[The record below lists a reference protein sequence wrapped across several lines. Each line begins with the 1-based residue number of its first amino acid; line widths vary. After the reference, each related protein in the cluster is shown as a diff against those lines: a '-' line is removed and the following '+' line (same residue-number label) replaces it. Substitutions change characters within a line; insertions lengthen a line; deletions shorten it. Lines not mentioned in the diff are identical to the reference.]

1 MPIFLSF
8 QPNQSPVEVLGNLSW
23 CIWAFLNITFY
34 SVTLDF
40 WYYLVHR
47 AAHEI
52 PILWKFHRTHH
63 TTKHPNIRLT
73 AYADTEQ
80 EVWDMVGAPILAYAT
95 LRALNIP
102 FDFFM
107 LWICLHYTVH
117 TELSGHSGLRILM
130 FPPLTLSPLLA
141 HFDAEL
147 SIEDHDL
154 HHRHGWRVSRN
165 YGKQTRVWDRL
176 FGTCSERLESNALNI
191 DYENRIYIPFCQ

>member
-1 MPIFLSF
+1 
-8 QPNQSPVEVLGNLSW
+8 
-23 CIWAFLNITFY
+23 
-34 SVTLDF
+34 
-40 WYYLVHR
+40 
-47 AAHEI
+47 
-52 PILWKFHRTHH
+52 
-63 TTKHPNIRLT
+63 
-73 AYADTEQ
+73 
-80 EVWDMVGAPILAYAT
+80 MVGAPILAYAT
-95 LRALNIP
+95 LRVLNIP

-107 LWICLHYTVH
+107 LCICLYYIVYTEV
-117 TELSGHSGLRILM
+117 SGHSGLRLLM

-191 DYENRIYIPFCQ
+191 DYENMIYIPFC